1 MVALYNFDIAQFQ
14 NYMPIWI
21 SHNIVTESQCC
32 ISYNIYCT
40 SSLKT
45 ELMPCPSTGCEHI
58 CTDCRVHSG
67 VPKITT
73 CFWPHLTQ
81 RWWLSCAVQASSIF
95 LDHKIIKHHWKFDHG
110 SLNFPHLGGIQQS
123 AVCLFTRNSLS
134 WGRGNSLVGCCGM
147 YIAQYWYVHQVTAV
161 VYITITSSTHNHH
174 VTFDL
179 CSLGEYKS
187 LWGLKV
193 V

>member
-1 MVALYNFDIAQFQ
+1 MGKHEVTLVSSRWKLHWVYGGIVQF
-14 NYMPIWI
+14 W
-21 SHNIVTESQCC
+21 
-32 ISYNIYCT
+32 YCT
-40 SSLKT
+40 IPKLHANLDITQYSHRVSVLHFIQHLLYIQLENSVNAT
-45 ELMPCPSTGCEHI
+45 PSNRTWAH
-58 CTDCRVHSG
+58 TDCRVHSG

-147 YIAQYWYVHQVTAV
+147 YIAQHWYVHV
-161 VYITITSSTHNHH
+161 HNNY
-174 VTFDL
+174 FL
-179 CSLGEYKS
+179 YS
-187 LWGLKV
+187 
-193 V
+193 